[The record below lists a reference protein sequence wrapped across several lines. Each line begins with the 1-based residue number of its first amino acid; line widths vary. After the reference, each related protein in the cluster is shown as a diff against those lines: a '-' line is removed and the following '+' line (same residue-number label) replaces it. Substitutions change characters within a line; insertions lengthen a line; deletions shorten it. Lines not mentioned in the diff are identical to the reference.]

1 MGSKYSP
8 EDSDE
13 FKDEDFNE
21 LATRADE
28 KVKKAAWKIKHRQD
42 RAVERKRRQAETP
55 FQRKATVEAKLP
67 RAMMHTMKTMKQSKI
82 IFHAAQ

>member
-1 MGSKYSP
+1 MGSKYRP

-28 KVKKAAWKIKHRQD
+28 KVKKAAWKIKHRLD
-42 RAVERKRRQAETP
+42 RAVERKRRQAETQKIARNH
-55 FQRKATVEAKLP
+55 FRD
-67 RAMMHTMKTMKQSKI
+67 KQQWKRS
-82 IFHAAQ
+82 